1 MKWGRYCF
9 VSNYQIAHSA
19 VFSKYYDLSLMNSVF
34 LGTYCYWFPVKYKK
48 WWERSTFQLHYNNN
62 YHFANNDDSHRS

>member
-1 MKWGRYCF
+1 MKWGRYHF
-9 VSNYQIAHSA
+9 SA
-19 VFSKYYDLSLMNSVF
+19 ITKLDILLYFSKDYDLSLMNSVF

-62 YHFANNDDSHRS
+62 YHFANNDQ